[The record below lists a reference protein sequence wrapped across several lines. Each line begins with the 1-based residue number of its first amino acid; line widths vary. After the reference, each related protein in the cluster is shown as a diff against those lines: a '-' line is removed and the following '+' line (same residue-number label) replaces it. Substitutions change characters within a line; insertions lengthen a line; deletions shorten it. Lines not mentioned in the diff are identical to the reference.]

1 MKRTARWILGGAFA
15 GAMALTAS
23 AANYTLTNTTVEWPS
38 SNEAENVSGNRYT
51 IVGDVTVT
59 ITNVTVANVS
69 LGALRASMVVTDG
82 ATLTVDFTDV
92 EADRIRIWGTL
103 VAHGTGKIRVKG
115 DTARIAYG
123 LDGTSVQPL
132 SQAVFDAPDFA
143 FIDANGDVLDIP
155 LTFCGPSAVRRWPSC
170 GRAFSAANICLIGD
184 EGVRLA
190 PDEGTD
196 TITLSS
202 AGLRNLVLVD
212 DTALAPSTKVNVPTD
227 CGLYMKPATYS
238 TNSLAWS
245 VKM

>member
-1 MKRTARWILGGAFA
+1 MSHFLGKVH
-15 GAMALTAS
+15 AMALTAS

-38 SNEAENVSGNRYT
+38 SNEAENVSGNRFT
-51 IVGDVTVT
+51 IVGDVTVV
-59 ITNVTVANVS
+59 ITNVTVPNVS

-82 ATLTVDFTDV
+82 ATLTVDFSDV

-115 DTARIAYG
+115 DTTRIAYG
-123 LDGTSVQPL
+123 LDGTGVQPL
-132 SQAVFDAPDFA
+132 PQAVFDAPDFA

-196 TITLSS
+196 TRARRRHGACSLHEGER
-202 AGLRNLVLVD
+202 ADGLRTLHEARHLFDELACLVG
-212 DTALAPSTKVNVPTD
+212 KNVGD
-227 CGLYMKPATYS
+227 QFD
-238 TNSLAWS
+238 
-245 VKM
+245 